1 LSEFAAHSYRPD
13 PHVSAAGKR
22 AVTYIVRGELA
33 YLFFVIVSV
42 ALHPGFVLTSNEG
55 GMSNYGLHIKT
66 AVPYTLA
73 LALLALYSQRAA
85 MAYANGD
92 RRVRRLGLVLT
103 SYSAVLL
110 LILLSSYIYS
120 LDVGLKDVHFALGTV
135 LVVLVGAA
143 SLWMFRAWP
152 LSATSS
158 LLLLV
163 QLAGDSLALLTAVGD
178 LHLLFLAEMLANLGF
193 AGLLIRTS
201 RQIARQSRQDP
212 LPYDA
217 GP

>member
-201 RQIARQSRQDP
+201 RQIARQSRQEP